1 MEKIAE
7 EILFPAAMEIDRAAS
22 VPRSYLDELA
32 AAGLYD
38 LPGDPASAAHVIE
51 TLAGASLVTTFVWI
65 QHHSPVRAVAAAGG
79 ALADRW
85 LSPLRAGAVRA
96 GIAYAALRRPGPPSA
111 TAVRRPDGSWV
122 LDGFAPWVTGWG
134 LVDVV
139 LAGARCGDPVGPDG
153 VGPGAGASDAGAS
166 DAGGSGAG
174 GDVVWL
180 LLDARADRPA
190 GFTATPVELATMQ
203 ASSTYELRWSGF
215 EVPAERVVGIEPFAD
230 WRRRDSAGRAS
241 NGYLAV
247 GVAARCAQLLGSPAL
262 AAEVDAARQALLDS
276 TPATVVAARAR
287 ASLLAVRAA
296 TALVTAGGGRSVEAS
311 AHAARL
317 MREATFLLV
326 FGQSPDIKAAQ
337 LAALDVG
344 PA

>member
-1 MEKIAE
+1 MEPVEKIAE

-32 AAGLYD
+32 GAGLYD
-38 LPGDPASAAHVIE
+38 LPGDPASAAQVIE

-85 LSPLRAGAVRA
+85 LAPLRAGAVRA

-111 TAVRRPDGSWV
+111 TAVPRPDGSWV

-139 LAGARCGDPVGPDG
+139 LAGARCGDPGG
-153 VGPGAGASDAGAS
+153 RAGD
-166 DAGGSGAG
+166 D

-180 LLDARADRPA
+180 LLDARADRSA
-190 GFTATPVELATMQ
+190 GFAATPVELATMQ
-203 ASSTYELRWSGF
+203 ASSTFELRWSGF
-215 EVPAERVVGIEPFAD
+215 EVAAERVVGIEPFAD

-247 GVAARCAQLLGSPAL
+247 GVAARCARLLGSAAL
-262 AAEVDAARQALLDS
+262 AAEVDAARRALLES

-296 TALVTAGGGRSVEAS
+296 TALVAAGGGRSVEAS

-344 PA
+344 LA